1 MTKKNKENYLVVIP
15 ISYLQQTLPA
25 VIYKNDILC
34 SYHIQ
39 MTPMLHEHLAVQS
52 VATADLGNRSSMFY
66 FFTNEWKMSS
76 SSERGYF
83 TQRVESWGKMGR
95 FSPRLRHVT
104 HSADRILIPL

>member
-52 VATADLGNRSSMFY
+52 VATADLGNRSSIFF
-66 FFTNEWKMSS
+66 FFTNEWKMLS
-76 SSERGYF
+76 SSEGDTLPHGLNPGGR
-83 TQRVESWGKMGR
+83 WGDSHR
-95 FSPRLRHVT
+95 
-104 HSADRILIPL
+104 D